1 MSVKF
6 LSKLVVL
13 MIAAI
18 ALIYGIFI
26 VIGKNGASWD
36 GTVQPSVAQVDK
48 PVAVTD
54 IPVTAPQTT
63 AVMPLVDPEKEAADA
78 VQKRVKKSV
87 QFLEEGNSAQ
97 ALVEMR
103 AAIDVAKSQI
113 ASPAEMDV
121 LCNMLMRIEYCE
133 HGPDGMLTW
142 IASPEAALAV
152 ADPLAT
158 GSLERS
164 RMKIEALLSMGK
176 LQESWDESKVLLAR
190 FSQPGAASVKEPLA
204 LEQAIRI
211 AGTAGANDQI
221 PDLEMRLRAA
231 VEAGITL
238 KTLQDP
244 QLPLATL
251 GTLAKARGDCA
262 SAIKLYDQAL
272 EGFDINQWLREKR
285 VAPWRMQVL
294 ALVAMDRVDCLRQLG
309 QVERAKG
316 RASVLA
322 ADLATALGE
331 DDPISRQAADQR
343 DQMLYAPMSP

>member
-18 ALIYGIFI
+18 ALIYGVFI

-36 GTVQPSVAQVDK
+36 GTVEPSAAQVDK
-48 PVAVTD
+48 PVAVAD
-54 IPVTAPQTT
+54 ISVTAPQTT
-63 AVMPLVDPEKEAADA
+63 AMMPLVDPVKEDADA

-103 AAIDVAKSQI
+103 AAIDAAKSQI
-113 ASPAEMDV
+113 ASPVEMDV
-121 LCNMLMRIEYCE
+121 LCNMLMLIQYCE
-133 HGPDGMLTW
+133 NGPDGMLTW
-142 IASPEAALAV
+142 LASPEAALAI

-190 FSQPGAASVKEPLA
+190 FSQPGATSVKEPLA

-294 ALVAMDRVDCLRQLG
+294 ALVAMDRVDCLRQIG
-309 QVERAKG
+309 QSERAKG

>member
-18 ALIYGIFI
+18 ALIYGVFI

-36 GTVQPSVAQVDK
+36 GTVQPSAAQVDK
-48 PVAVTD
+48 PVAVEN
-54 IPVTAPQTT
+54 ISVTAPQTT

-164 RMKIEALLSMGK
+164 RIKIEALLSMGK